1 MVQYSSSSDED
12 DEVFISKTKSSK
24 RAPTRDSRN
33 GKRPKIKLCLTSSS
47 SSSTSSTKIEKQEA
61 TSNIQTAPA
70 PAASETNQ
78 PVCVGTK

>member
-24 RAPTRDSRN
+24 RAATRDSRN

-47 SSSTSSTKIEKQEA
+47 TSSTKIEKQEA
-61 TSNIQTAPA
+61 SNIQTAPA
-70 PAASETNQ
+70 PPASETNQ